1 MKKYTSIAFGAM
13 VLFVLTAGQQ
23 VFAQESGLN
32 GANTA
37 WVLTATA
44 LVLFMTL
51 PGLALFYGGLVRVKN
66 ILSVLMQCFA
76 IACLVSVLWL
86 IAGYSLSFGEGNG
99 WIGDFSMLFM
109 ASIGKDDL
117 AGDIPLSLH
126 AMYQMTFAI
135 ITPALIVGAFAE
147 RMKFSS
153 MLLFTALWLFAV
165 YIPVCHWVWASSGW
179 LFNLGLLDF
188 AGGTVVH
195 ITAGVAALVAAIV
208 IGKRDGFP
216 TTAMPPHN
224 MTMTVTGAGML
235 WVGWFGFNAGSALA
249 ANSSAAMAMLVTHLS
264 AAAGA
269 LAWMT
274 IEWLKFKKPSVLGI
288 VTGMVAG
295 LGTITPASGYVGPG
309 GALIIGL
316 VAGVV
321 CFYMTHLVKRT
332 WKIDDSLDV
341 FPVHGVGGILGT
353 LLAGVFAS
361 TQLGAFSGHG
371 FAEGVKTMGEQMGIQ
386 LIGVLVTFGYTAVV
400 TYLLLK
406 ITGILT
412 RGLRVTKEEESI
424 GLDLSLHEEDG
435 YKL

>member
-1 MKKYTSIAFGAM
+1 MIF
-13 VLFVLTAGQQ
+13 L
-23 VFAQESGLN
+23 SGVTEE
-32 GANTA
+32 A
-37 WVLTATA
+37 
-44 LVLFMTL
+44 
-51 PGLALFYGGLVRVKN
+51 
-66 ILSVLMQCFA
+66 
-76 IACLVSVLWL
+76 
-86 IAGYSLSFGEGNG
+86 
-99 WIGDFSMLFM
+99 
-109 ASIGKDDL
+109 L

-153 MLLFTALWLFAV
+153 MLIFSALWLFAV
-165 YIPVCHWVWASSGW
+165 YIPVCHWVWAESGW
-179 LFNLGLLDF
+179 LLKMGLLDF

-195 ITAGVAALVAAIV
+195 ITAGVAALVSAIV
-208 IGKRDGFP
+208 IGKREGFP
-216 TTAMPPHN
+216 TSAMPPHN

-249 ANSSAAMAMLVTHLS
+249 ANGNAAMAMLVTHIS
-264 AAAGA
+264 GAAGA

-274 IEWLKFKKPSVLGI
+274 IEWLRFRKPSVLGI
-288 VTGMVAG
+288 VTGLIAG

-316 VAGVV
+316 SAGVV
-321 CFYMTHLVKRT
+321 CFFMTQLVKRV

-341 FPVHGVGGILGT
+341 FPVHGMGGVLGT
-353 LLAGVFAS
+353 ILAGVFAS
-361 TQLGAFSGHG
+361 TGLGVFSGQG
-371 FAEGVKTMGEQMGIQ
+371 FADGIESMGAQLLVQFVGVA
-386 LIGVLVTFGYTAVV
+386 VTFVYTAVA
-400 TYLLLK
+400 TYVLLK

-412 RGLRVTKEEESI
+412 SGLRVTKEEEII

>member
-1 MKKYTSIAFGAM
+1 
-13 VLFVLTAGQQ
+13 
-23 VFAQESGLN
+23 
-32 GANTA
+32 
-37 WVLTATA
+37 
-44 LVLFMTL
+44 
-51 PGLALFYGGLVRVKN
+51 
-66 ILSVLMQCFA
+66 
-76 IACLVSVLWL
+76 
-86 IAGYSLSFGEGNG
+86 
-99 WIGDFSMLFM
+99 
-109 ASIGKDDL
+109 
-117 AGDIPLSLH
+117 
-126 AMYQMTFAI
+126 
-135 ITPALIVGAFAE
+135 
-147 RMKFSS
+147 
-153 MLLFTALWLFAV
+153 
-165 YIPVCHWVWASSGW
+165 
-179 LFNLGLLDF
+179 
-188 AGGTVVH
+188 
-195 ITAGVAALVAAIV
+195 
-208 IGKRDGFP
+208 
-216 TTAMPPHN
+216 
-224 MTMTVTGAGML
+224 
-235 WVGWFGFNAGSALA
+235 
-249 ANSSAAMAMLVTHLS
+249 
-264 AAAGA
+264 
-269 LAWMT
+269 
-274 IEWLKFKKPSVLGI
+274 
-288 VTGMVAG
+288 MVAG